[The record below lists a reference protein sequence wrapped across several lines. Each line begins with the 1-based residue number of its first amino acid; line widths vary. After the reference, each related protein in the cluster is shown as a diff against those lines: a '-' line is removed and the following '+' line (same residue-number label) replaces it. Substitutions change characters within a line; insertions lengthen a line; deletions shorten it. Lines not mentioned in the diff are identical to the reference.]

1 MKPQAS
7 YGARQ
12 LAIPPSA
19 PQLAAM
25 QNAMSVSIMLF
36 GLALAIAGAWL
47 TWGTWSTLVVVGGA
61 LFAFGLASID

>member
-1 MKPQAS
+1 
-7 YGARQ
+7 
-12 LAIPPSA
+12 
-19 PQLAAM
+19 M